1 MPFHT
6 NLMLNNIQEI
16 EIEEISKMIEL
27 LLNNNYYSGRPI
39 QAKGPHAAR
48 GPRCFLNNILLL

>member
-16 EIEEISKMIEL
+16 EKEEISKMIDL
-27 LLNNNYYSGRPI
+27 LLNNNYYSGRTI
-39 QAKGPHAAR
+39 QAKGPHAA
-48 GPRCFLNNILLL
+48 PWPPV

>member
-6 NLMLNNIQEI
+6 NLMLINIQKI

-27 LLNNNYYSGRPI
+27 LLNNNYYSGRTI

-48 GPRCFLNNILLL
+48 GPPV

>member
-1 MPFHT
+1 MPFNT

-16 EIEEISKMIEL
+16 EKEEISKMIGL
-27 LLNNNYYSGRPI
+27 LLHNNYYSGRTI

-48 GPRCFLNNILLL
+48 GPPV